1 MDDNTVY
8 EPLSEYANKYKDLHA
23 RNTSDLFEELL
34 AKSGVDEQA
43 NVALVRDIRAL
54 EADLSKSEGRRSLL
68 VTLNVISIIVA
79 ILSAAFSIFG
89 FADDYG
95 TGGLDGGWLYG
106 GLVLLA
112 VVLGLVSWK
121 KLFPSIRELKSKIDV
136 LRSNLAA
143 KKQEATAQ
151 MEPLNSLFDWGMPGR
166 LVHKTVPRIEMDPIF
181 SVGRLRD
188 LERVFN
194 LDDSFNRGRSVVGVQ
209 SGEINGNPFVLAN
222 TFGFEWTPH
231 EYSGSITIHWTESVR
246 GPDGKRTTVHRSE
259 VLTATVTHP
268 VPEFGNAKFLIFGNV
283 AAPDLVFNREPSE
296 LSGKDPGKWTS
307 SKKRALKKLQKK
319 AAAIEDGKVSDYT
332 LMSNHEFEVLFNAN
346 DRNNEIQFRLLFTPY
361 AQQQMVNLLNDTKIG
376 YGDDFAFHKS
386 HMINCIV
393 PAHFGSVSFDTSPTQ
408 YADYELAV
416 VRRRFNDFNNEY
428 FKGLYFALAPLL
440 TIPLYQYMRSH
451 ESIWGDVISR
461 SPSFWEH
468 ESLANF
474 HGEDAFR
481 HEASITRNILKTEL
495 KSQDGAEQVVAVT
508 AHGFRGEPRVDHV
521 RKFGGDGRWH
531 TIPVEW
537 TEYLPVSRT
546 SDMRVYDSNG
556 KSLQE
561 YNEAASASEEFR
573 AAFRKWNP
581 REQTCYFRRSLLS
594 YLDSNL
600 E

>member
-1 MDDNTVY
+1 MYESAVY
-8 EPLSEYANKYKDLHA
+8 EPLAEYAKKYRELHA
-23 RNTSDLFEELL
+23 RNTSELFEELL

-43 NVALVRDIRAL
+43 NAALVRTIRSL
-54 EADLSKSEGRRSLL
+54 ESDLGKNEGRRSLL
-68 VTLNVISIIVA
+68 TTLNVIAIIIA
-79 ILSAAFSIFG
+79 AGSAVLAVLDFVNDHGSGSTDG
-89 FADDYG
+89 FP
-95 TGGLDGGWLYG
+95 LYG
-106 GLVLLA
+106 ALLALTLVLSLFSA
-112 VVLGLVSWK
+112 K
-121 KLFPSIRELKSKIDV
+121 KLFPSIRELKAKIAA
-136 LRSNLAA
+136 LRSDIDAR
-143 KKQEATAQ
+143 KQEATAQ
-151 MEPLNSLFDWGMPGR
+151 MEPLNSLFDWGMPGK

-181 SVGRLRD
+181 SVGRLKD
-188 LERVFN
+188 LERVFH

-222 TFGFEWTPH
+222 TLGFEWVPRS
-231 EYSGSITIHWTESVR
+231 YSGSITIHWTESVR

-268 VPEFGNAKFLIFGNV
+268 APEFGNAKFLLFGNV
-283 AAPDLVFNREPSE
+283 AAPDLVFNREPSP
-296 LSGKDPGKWTS
+296 LSGKDPGKWTHA
-307 SKKRALKKLQKK
+307 KKSALKRLQKK

-332 LMSNHEFEVLFNAN
+332 LMANHEFEVLFNAA
-346 DRNNEIQFRLLFTPY
+346 DRNDEIQFRLLFTPF
-361 AQQQMVNLLNDTKIG
+361 AQQQMVDLLNDTKIG
-376 YGDDFAFHKS
+376 YGDDFAFRKF

-393 PAHFGSVSFDTSPTQ
+393 PAHFSSVSFDTSPTQ

-440 TIPLYQYMRSH
+440 SIPLYQQMRSH
-451 ESIWGDVISR
+451 ESIWGDALSR

-474 HGEDAFR
+474 HGEAAFR
-481 HEASITRNILKTEL
+481 HSASITRNILKTEL
-495 KSQDGAEQVVAVT
+495 KSQDGPEQVVAVT
-508 AHGFRGEPRVDHV
+508 AHGFRGEQRVDHV

-531 TIPVEW
+531 DVPVEW

-561 YNEAASASEEFR
+561 YNAASAASEEIR
-573 AAFRKWNP
+573 EAFRRWNP
-581 REQTCYFRRSLLS
+581 REQACYFRRSLLS
-594 YLDSNL
+594 YR